1 MLPFA
6 HIDAGHPY
14 PNGRNRYMS
23 ARSVILLAY
32 VGVVLAASP
41 ALASPVDVETCLA
54 AADKATDGLPLADDE
69 KRAGHEACQRALA
82 DSANIMNKYHLQ
94 EADFDIVGRPPH

>member
-1 MLPFA
+1 
-6 HIDAGHPY
+6 
-14 PNGRNRYMS
+14 MS
-23 ARSVILLAY
+23 ARSLIPLFV
-32 VGVVLAASP
+32 VGMLLAASP
-41 ALASPVDVETCLA
+41 ALANPTDVETCLA
-54 AADKATDGLPLADDE
+54 ASDKATDGQPLADDE